1 MADCRAC
8 GRKLTGDEIAVTR
21 KLIGLCE
28 TSFYCKSCL
37 AAYFHCG
44 EDVIDWKIRQF
55 REAGCY
61 LFPDLPE
68 ENTVREPSGSEEN
81 NT

>member
-1 MADCRAC
+1 MADCREC

-28 TSFYCKSCL
+28 PSFYCKTCL

-44 EDVIDWKIRQF
+44 EETIDLKIRQF

-61 LFPDLPE
+61 LFPELPIK
-68 ENTVREPSGSEEN
+68 NTEKEPSGSEEN
-81 NT
+81 DI

>member
-1 MADCRAC
+1 MADCRQC

-28 TSFYCKSCL
+28 TGFYCKTCL

-44 EDVIDWKIRQF
+44 EDIIDLKIRQF

-61 LFPDLPE
+61 LFPEIAEDE
-68 ENTVREPSGSEEN
+68 EKTPMGLEES
-81 NT
+81 T

>member
-1 MADCRAC
+1 MAVCRKC
-8 GRKLTGDEIAVTR
+8 SRRLTGDEIAVTR

-28 TSFYCKSCL
+28 TSYYCKTCL

-44 EDVIDWKIRQF
+44 EEIIDLKIRQF

-61 LFPDLPE
+61 LFPDLPTKNT
-68 ENTVREPSGSEEN
+68 ENEPAGSEGN
-81 NT
+81 DI